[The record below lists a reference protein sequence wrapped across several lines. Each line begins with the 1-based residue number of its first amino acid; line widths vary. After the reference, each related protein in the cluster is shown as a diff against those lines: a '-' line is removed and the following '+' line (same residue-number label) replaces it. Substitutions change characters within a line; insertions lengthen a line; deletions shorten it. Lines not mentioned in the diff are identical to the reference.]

1 MPLLELFTSFTKIGL
16 LGFGGG
22 PSMIPLLQDEVVTRR
37 GWLSRAEFLDAFA
50 FGNALP
56 GPILTK
62 LAGYVGHRQAG
73 WPGALVSLLALTAP
87 TILAMVLLATLYA
100 AYRESPLV
108 SGFINGVRPVVIAL
122 LALVVWEFADSAF
135 GSLKHWRITWP
146 RWLLAAL
153 AFGLAVTLNLHPA
166 ILIVAGGVAGLT
178 LLRRS

>member
-1 MPLLELFTSFTKIGL
+1 MQLLSLLASFTKIGL

-22 PSMIPLLQDEVVTRR
+22 PSMIPLLRDEVVTRR
-37 GWLSRAEFLDAFA
+37 RWLTREEFIDAFA

-73 WPGALVSLLALTAP
+73 WPGALVSLLGLTVP
-87 TILAMVLLATLYA
+87 TILAMVLLTALFVRYQD
-100 AYRESPLV
+100 SPLV
-108 SGFINGVRPVVIAL
+108 GGFLNGVRPVVIAL
-122 LALVVWEFADSAF
+122 LALVVWEFAPGAF
-135 GSLKHWRITWP
+135 GSLTRWRSSWP

-153 AFGLAVTLNLHPA
+153 AFMLAVTLNLHPA
-166 ILIVAGGVAGLT
+166 ILIVAGGVVGLT

>member
-1 MPLLELFTSFTKIGL
+1 MPLLKLFTSFSKIGL

-37 GWLSRAEFLDAFA
+37 RWLSRAEFLDAFA

-73 WPGALVSLLALTAP
+73 WPGVLVSLLALTAP

-108 SGFINGVRPVVIAL
+108 SGFLNGVRPVVIAL
-122 LALVVWEFADSAF
+122 LALVVWEFAESAF
-135 GSLKHWRITWP
+135 GKLTHWRITWP
-146 RWLLAAL
+146 RWLLAAS
-153 AFGLAVTLNLHPA
+153 AFGLTVSFNLHPA

-178 LLRRS
+178 LLRRA